1 MMSRS
6 YKNSLFSLLAAGLG
20 PLILLGTILSWV
32 IYQDLREEL
41 YQSNAGTLERIAA
54 SSDIILGES
63 DSISLTLSSSRELPI
78 MMSDILETGAA
89 SYYDILL
96 YRSTK
101 SFLSAQANSRD
112 YIHSIYITVE
122 GCPQRV
128 FSTLEGIAQT
138 SAFHDRQWLEGVS
151 FPQGQWVVLQRH
163 RIPDSRSTSGCD
175 VISLC
180 RRFSVSSGGR
190 TGTLVLN
197 LDARYMSG
205 TLDFTQSRG
214 VCGILA
220 EYNGSALFDSGD
232 GTARLWGPELER
244 LNANP
249 ASFFPYTLAGEDYL
263 VSRLSAGRY
272 GIRYYMFTRTSEL
285 YALPRAIIQTI
296 FWSALALMVC
306 SALTLMLL
314 GRRQHAKLHRIISMV
329 QEESVRQH
337 IPLPEKNYDE
347 YEYIAQHIQDAH
359 LLQKYLETELSEKSY
374 KQKYTE
380 LTALQAQINPH
391 MLYNTLETI
400 RWKSYA
406 LTDGRNQV
414 VEMLEALSELLK
426 YSLCPAASMVSL
438 GEEIDNTVNYI
449 HLVKLRYMEQ
459 FQIHWEYSE
468 DIMDYTSM
476 RLILQPI
483 IENAIHHGARTD
495 PADPTHITI
504 RLVRA
509 GETIRVTVADT
520 GIGMQPE
527 QLEKIRQVLARE
539 FAPATGM
546 GLYNINKRLLLQYG
560 TQLTIRSR
568 PGHGATV
575 SFSFPAQ
582 PYVPPEEPVPPED
595 WRPGRTPAG

>member
-6 YKNSLFSLLAAGLG
+6 YKKSLISLMAAGLV
-20 PLILLGTILSWV
+20 PLILLGSTLSWV
-32 IYQDLREEL
+32 IHQNLRKEL
-41 YQSNAGTLERIAA
+41 YQSNAETLAHIA
-54 SSDIILGES
+54 SYSDTILGES
-63 DSISLTLSSSRELPI
+63 DSISLTLSSNQELPI
-78 MMSDILETGAA
+78 TMSDILKTGTA

-96 YRSTK
+96 YRTTK
-101 SFLSAQANSRD
+101 SFLCAQANSRD

-128 FSTLEGIAQT
+128 FSTLEGIT
-138 SAFHDRQWLEGVS
+138 ETDTFYDRQWLEELS
-151 FPQGQWVVLQRH
+151 FPQEQWVMLQRH
-163 RIPDSRSTSGCD
+163 RIPDSYSTSGCD

-180 RRFSVSSGGR
+180 RKFSVGSGGR
-190 TGTLVLN
+190 TGTLILN
-197 LDARYMSG
+197 LDTRYISNA
-205 TLDFTQSRG
+205 LDFTQSRG

-220 EYNGSALFDSGD
+220 EYNGSTLFDSGAD
-232 GTARLWGPELER
+232 ATLHWEQELEH
-244 LNANP
+244 LNANEDN
-249 ASFFPYTLAGEDYL
+249 FFSHTLEGEDYL

-272 GIRYYMFTRTSEL
+272 GIRYYMFTRASEL
-285 YALPRAIIQTI
+285 YALPRTIIQTI
-296 FWSALALMVC
+296 AGSALVLMVI

-314 GRRQHAKLHRIISMV
+314 SRRQHARLHRIIGMV
-329 QEESVRQH
+329 QEESVRQR

-359 LLQKYLETELSEKSY
+359 LLQKYLETELSEKTY

-414 VEMLEALSELLK
+414 VEMLESLSELLK
-426 YSLCPAASMVSL
+426 YSLCPATSMVSL

-459 FQIHWEYSE
+459 FQIHWQYSE
-468 DIMDYTSM
+468 DIIDYASM

-483 IENAIHHGARTD
+483 IENAIHHGARVNPTD
-495 PADPTHITI
+495 TTHITI
-504 RLVRA
+504 RLACVD
-509 GETIRVTVADT
+509 GTIRVTVTDT
-520 GIGMQPE
+520 GIGMQAD
-527 QLEKIRQVLARE
+527 QLEKIHQVLAQD

-560 TQLTIRSR
+560 SQLAIRSK
-568 PGHGATV
+568 PGHGTTV

-582 PYVPPEEPVPPED
+582 PYSSPEETPPPRD
-595 WRPGRTPAG
+595 